1 MKTAG
6 VFALLWA
13 SAAAFT
19 SPLLATRAV
28 GGIDKKTVKS
38 TVAKVSAPVKKAATN
53 VKKAVPV
60 NKVTSAVKKAAPVKK
75 VTAAVKKAAPVKKV
89 TAAVKKAPAPVKKA
103 VSAVKKAAPVP
114 KQAGTKAVSSFRSA
128 AKSVAASAT
137 KAPPQSQGYPSFSS
151 SAQNFSLGRI
161 SGGGNKS
168 IRPVFVHPTVNT
180 AAVPSFDYKDLG
192 KKRLSKIKGDFVYD
206 DGLTEL
212 ERRQRATIP
221 AFLTGGAKTF
231 KNVDKTAITKD
242 IAISDYPFGLNGDQF
257 QLLFISIFG
266 LFTLV
271 GALSGNIKLD

>member
-1 MKTAG
+1 MKTVG
-6 VFALLWA
+6 VFALVWA

-28 GGIDKKTVKS
+28 GGLDKKTVKT
-38 TVAKVSAPVKKAATN
+38 TVSKVAAPVKKAATA
-53 VKKAVPV
+53 VKKAAPV
-60 NKVTSAVKKAAPVKK
+60 KQAASAVKKAAPVKK
-75 VTAAVKKAAPVKKV
+75 VVAVAKKAPAPVKKV
-89 TAAVKKAPAPVKKA
+89 VAAVKKAPAPVKRA
-103 VSAVKKAAPVP
+103 VTAVKKAAPAP
-114 KQAGTKAVSSFRSA
+114 KQAANKALSSF
-128 AKSVAASAT
+128 KSAT
-137 KAPPQSQGYPSFSS
+137 ATAPRAPPQSQGYPSFSS

-168 IRPVFVHPTVNT
+168 IQPVFIHPTVNT
-180 AAVPSFDYKDLG
+180 AAVPSFDYKNLG
-192 KKRLSKIKGDFVYD
+192 KQRLTKIRGDFVYD

-242 IAISDYPFGLNGDQF
+242 IEISDYPFGLNADNF
-257 QLLFISIFG
+257 QLLFITIFG

-271 GALSGNIKLD
+271 GCLSGNIKLD

>member
-6 VFALLWA
+6 VFALVWA

-28 GGIDKKTVKS
+28 GGIDKKTV
-38 TVAKVSAPVKKAATN
+38 AKVVAPVKKAATA
-53 VKKAVPV
+53 VKKAAPV
-60 NKVTSAVKKAAPVKK
+60 KQVATAVKKAAPLKQVATAVKKAAPVKK
-75 VTAAVKKAAPVKKV
+75 AVVAVKNAAPVKKTVAAVKKAAP
-89 TAAVKKAPAPVKKA
+89 PAR
-103 VSAVKKAAPVP
+103 KAA
-114 KQAGTKAVSSFRSA
+114 TKAVSSFKSA
-128 AKSVAASAT
+128 AASASR
-137 KAPPQSQGYPSFSS
+137 APPQSQGYPSFSS
-151 SAQNFSLGRI
+151 SVQNFSLGRI

-168 IRPVFVHPTVNT
+168 IKPVFIHPTVNT
-180 AAVPSFDYKDLG
+180 AAVPSFNYKDLG
-192 KKRLSKIKGDFVYD
+192 KQRLTKKRGEFIFD

-242 IAISDYPFGLNGDQF
+242 IVISDYPFGLNADNF
-257 QLLFISIFG
+257 QLLFITIFG

-271 GALSGNIKLD
+271 GCLSGNIKLD